1 MGLLAGERG
10 ADTDWPPTFGGGP
23 APLLAFALA
32 YALWVMTS
40 NALYGSLTGPEPS
53 MVVQSLWNVP
63 STLLQLGIALA
74 VLRHEGVEFGEIGLS
89 RRLFAPA
96 LAVVAVGV
104 VVSNALVA
112 VLALT
117 GGTSLSFGPF
127 APYRSPPTNFSVTT
141 IAAVGVSNYLFTG
154 PVEELAF
161 RGYLQNKL
169 TALLG
174 GFDRLRLAAGILAAA
189 VGFSVIHLPAL
200 VVVRGLAV
208 PTAVGSLVLLA
219 VSGASLG
226 AVYALTRNLY
236 VVVLLHGFGNLW
248 PLVVDTGPGT
258 WPNWGV
264 LLLVYALVV
273 VIYRQWAVRA
283 SFGPENWPWAVGS

>member
-1 MGLLAGERG
+1 MA
-10 ADTDWPPTFGGGP
+10 
-23 APLLAFALA
+23 
-32 YALWVMTS
+32 S
-40 NALYGSLTGPEPS
+40 NALYSWLTGPDPS
-53 MVVQSLWNVP
+53 MVVESLWNVP
-63 STLLQLGIALA
+63 STLLQLGIAVA
-74 VLRHEGVEFGEIGLS
+74 VLRHEGVEFGEIGL
-89 RRLFAPA
+89 RRELFGPA

-104 VVSNALVA
+104 AVSNVLVIA
-112 VLALT
+112 LALA
-117 GGTSLSFGPF
+117 GGSSLSVGLF
-127 APYRSPPTNFSVTT
+127 APYRSPPAAFSVTT
-141 IAAVGVSNYLFTG
+141 IAAIGVSNYLFTG

-174 GFDRLRLAAGILAAA
+174 GFDRLRIAAGILATA
-189 VGFSVIHLPAL
+189 VVFSLIHLPAL

-208 PTAVGSLVLLA
+208 STAGGSIVLLA
-219 VSGASLG
+219 VSGAALG

-273 VIYRQWAVRA
+273 VVYRQWAARA
-283 SFGPENWPWAVGS
+283 SFGPENWRTAVGS